1 MPGKMVSTPWARSF
15 KVATIFSWLSHSW
28 GRRLGSKEM
37 GSSKALARLISRLVA
52 ARALGETAGEN
63 ARHMEPLAAGE
74 VQAVNVVGGDL
85 RGREPLR

>member
-1 MPGKMVSTPWARSF
+1 MRIFPSPMPGRMVSTPWARSF

-52 ARALGETAGEN
+52 ARALGETAGKMPVTWSRSQPE
-63 ARHMEPLAAGE
+63 RFRPSMSWVEI
-74 VQAVNVVGGDL
+74 
-85 RGREPLR
+85 